1 MKIVVKVSGTV
12 VLKLIEN
19 GRVVAERGRRN
30 DISNVFA
37 LSIANALKGVSAESK
52 FYYPD
57 RVQLYDPNGNLIKTL
72 SNPTISGMQA
82 VWTDASEDAYTVGS
96 VRIIGKNAYD
106 DVTMEIAR
114 GMGLNVTKQDIQ
126 TLQVVWIVT
135 LAGALTEPAKQII
148 QDCFRQGYST
158 RGNANGIML
167 RKPDGSLALAGAAD
181 AGYPTTGTGANY
193 AFCRVQLSFTPL
205 TDMTIRYIEAIYYTT
220 SPQFTLWSYQLPSDQ
235 TLAANS
241 PYTARTEIQI
251 PWNYSV

>member
-1 MKIVVKVSGTV
+1 MKVVVKVRGTV

-19 GRVVAERGRRN
+19 DRVVAERGRRN

-37 LSIANALKGVSAESK
+37 LSIANALRGVSAESK
-52 FYYPD
+52 FYYPHQ
-57 RVQLYDPNGNLIKTL
+57 VKLYDPNGNLIKTL

-82 VWTDASEDAYTVGS
+82 VWTDASEDTYTVGS

-106 DVTMEIAR
+106 AVTMEIAR
-114 GMGLNVTKQDIQ
+114 GMGLNVTKQDVQ
-126 TLQVVWIVT
+126 TLQVIWIVT

-148 QDCFRQGYST
+148 QDCFNQGYST
-158 RGNANGIML
+158 RGNANGVML

-181 AGYPTTGTGANY
+181 TGYPTTGTGANY

-205 TDMTIRYIEAIYYTT
+205 TNVTIRYIDAIYYTT
-220 SPQFTLWSYQLPSDQ
+220 YPQFTLWSYQLPSDQ